1 VGKSIFQIFGGK
13 EKPAPA
19 VVAVPAEA
27 PKAAPVPPVDP
38 DVIAVIA
45 TMLDAEFRL
54 RVVAADSRLTF
65 SPGAAQGWSE
75 WGRSLVRPFQ
85 GEVNP

>member
-1 VGKSIFQIFGGK
+1 MGKSIFQIFGGK
-13 EKPAPA
+13 EKTAPA
-19 VVAVPAEA
+19 VVPAEA
-27 PKAAPVPPVDP
+27 PKAVPVPVPPVDP

-45 TMLDAEFRL
+45 TMLEAEFRL

>member
-1 VGKSIFQIFGGK
+1 MGKNIFQIFGGK
-13 EKPAPA
+13 EKAAPA
-19 VVAVPAEA
+19 VAPVEA
-27 PKAAPVPPVDP
+27 PPATPVPPVDP

-54 RVVAADSRLTF
+54 RVVAADSQLTF
-65 SPGAAQGWSE
+65 APGAVQGWSE

-85 GEVNP
+85 GEVNL